1 MSAGRLFI
9 LDGHNILM
17 TFEDLRHLQASDR
30 GEEARGLLQDRIEE
44 FATLRGKRVLLVFDG
59 GGREAAGGGRHE
71 HSRLRAGS
79 LFEVVYSRGDG
90 GADRLILEEARR
102 RAEQG
107 AAVTVVT
114 DDIQTLAMALPR
126 GVRHVGVREFWL
138 AHVDPPPEEDEKP
151 VAGRFADI
159 EEALLALEPATPVPP
174 RRAPGAAPES
184 ATATPRSQPLSGEAL
199 RQEELRRK
207 RERGRRRH
215 DRMRKRRTD
224 S

>member
-9 LDGHNILM
+9 LNGHNILM

-30 GEEARGLLQDRIEE
+30 GEEARRLLVDRIEE
-44 FATLRGKRVLLVFDG
+44 FASLRGKRVLLVFDG
-59 GGREAAGGGRHE
+59 GDRDAAGRGRHDPPR
-71 HSRLRAGS
+71 SRAGS
-79 LFEVVYSRGDG
+79 LLEVVYSRGDG
-90 GADRLILEEARR
+90 GADRLILDEARR

-114 DDIQTLAMALPR
+114 DDVQTLAIALPR

-138 AHVDPPPEEDEKP
+138 THVEPPPEEDEKP
-151 VAGRFADI
+151 VAGSFSDI
-159 EEALLALEPATPVPP
+159 EQALLALEPAPPPPP

-184 ATATPRSQPLSGEAL
+184 ATATPQPLSGEAL
-199 RQEELRRK
+199 QQEELRRK

-215 DRMRKRRTD
+215 DRMRKRRAG

>member
-30 GEEARGLLQDRIEE
+30 GEEARRLLEDRLEE

-59 GGREAAGGGRHE
+59 GGREAAGGRYE
-71 HSRLRAGS
+71 HLRSRAGS
-79 LFEVVYSRGDG
+79 LFEVVYSRGEG
-90 GADRLILEEARR
+90 GADRLILDEARR

-114 DDIQTLAMALPR
+114 DDVQTLAIALPR
-126 GVRHVGVREFWL
+126 GVRHLGVREFWL
-138 AHVDPPPEEDEKP
+138 AHVEPPPEEDAKP
-151 VAGRFADI
+151 VAGSFSDI
-159 EEALLALEPATPVPP
+159 EQQLLALEPATPAPR

-184 ATATPRSQPLSGEAL
+184 ATAAPKSQPLSGEAL
-199 RQEELRRK
+199 RQEELHRK

-215 DRMRKRRTD
+215 DRMRKRRSD